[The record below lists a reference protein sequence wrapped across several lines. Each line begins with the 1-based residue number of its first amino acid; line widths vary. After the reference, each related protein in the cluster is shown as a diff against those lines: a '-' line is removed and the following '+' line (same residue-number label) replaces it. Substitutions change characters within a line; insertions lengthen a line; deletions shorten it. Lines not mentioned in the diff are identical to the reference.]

1 MPKLSETRLTKRVVE
16 AAQLGE
22 TISDSEVRGFRLVV
36 SATGTR
42 RFVAAYRVG
51 SKGKSSK
58 KAIGSFPTF
67 TVDQAREAAREI
79 LRKARSGVDPHVD
92 ERAAR
97 EAEEAARNAP
107 TLHDLTK
114 VYLDDYAPSQ
124 ALREATIRHAR
135 QLSALVT
142 QAMGKRKVEAVTI
155 TDIRKLH
162 GDTRTAGIEKGNK
175 GVYQANRLLALLSKM
190 FSLAI
195 ERGWRTDNPCKGV
208 RKFPEDQ
215 RWDNLSEGQVRRLL
229 RACENYAVGLR
240 PVCPNDAPETI
251 TQKTTPLPP
260 DQCSATDM
268 EAADAIRLLLFT
280 GARLQEVL
288 KAEWSQFDLERG
300 LWAKPS
306 AHTKTKRI
314 HRLEL
319 EGPALDTLRA
329 MAQRKSHSIYLFPG
343 STEKRRKAAPV
354 DITTGE
360 PKDIGPRADL
370 KRPWKAVTALA
381 GLEGVKLHDLRRTL
395 ASFMLSGG
403 STLATVG
410 KALGHTQASTTA
422 RYATLEDSVQREGL
436 RAAGERMVGL
446 SGAL

>member
-1 MPKLSETRLTKRVVE
+1 MPKLSDTRLTKTVVE
-16 AAQLGE
+16 AAQPGQ

-36 SATGTR
+36 SKSGTR
-42 RFVAAYRVG
+42 RFVASYRIHG
-51 SKGKSSK
+51 RSSM
-58 KAIGSFPTF
+58 KALGTFPTF
-67 TVDQAREAAREI
+67 TVQEARDMAREV
-79 LRKARSGVDPHVD
+79 LRKARAGVDPHV
-92 ERAAR
+92 EEKAAR
-97 EAEEAARNAP
+97 KAEEAAKNAP
-107 TLHDLTK
+107 TVESLTK
-114 VYLDDYAPSQ
+114 AYLEDYAPSQ
-124 ALREATIRHAR
+124 ALRPSTIRHAR
-135 QLSALVT
+135 QLSCIAIE
-142 QAMGKRKVEAVTI
+142 AIGSRKVEAVTI

-162 GDTRTAGIEKGNK
+162 GDTRAAGITRGTK

-195 ERGWRTDNPCKGV
+195 ERGWRADNPCKGV

-215 RWDNLSEGQVRRLL
+215 RWRNLNEGEVKRLL
-229 RACENYAVGLR
+229 RACEDYAAGLR
-240 PVCPNDAPETI
+240 PVFPEDDPEKVEH
-251 TQKTTPLPP
+251 KTTPLPETER
-260 DQCSATDM
+260 SATDR

-300 LWAKPS
+300 LWQKPS

-319 EGPALDTLRA
+319 EGPALETLRA
-329 MAQRKSHSIYLFPG
+329 MATRKSHSVYLFPG
-343 STEKRRKAAPV
+343 STEKRRKSAPV
-354 DITTGE
+354 DIASGE
-360 PKDIGPRADL
+360 PVGIGPRADL
-370 KRPWKAVTALA
+370 KYPWKAITALA
-381 GLEGVKLHDLRRTL
+381 GLEGVRLHDLRRTL

-436 RAAGERMVGL
+436 KAAGERMAGITQ
-446 SGAL
+446 